1 MCPVSR
7 APHLSK
13 CSQGGRSSLTSDGY
27 NDLYGRAQRAIAGR
41 NLDTIVARTRAIVGP
56 PLADLKGDTHDG
68 LEALKKG
75 RKPSADQVAA
85 LQAVVRSMRPSVLSR
100 QGSIDALPEE
110 VMPVFS
116 DWPAFV
122 GMIIPHLY
130 TIGRVDHVGQ
140 GALPAEPFGTG
151 FLIAPDLFL
160 TNHHVVTLL
169 TGGTDVINRAKAE
182 VRFVQ
187 EFGAPDAAAVPVLG
201 VYSFHEEH
209 DAAILRLA
217 ADQQLQSRQ
226 PLKWSDTSPGIGEQV
241 VVVGYPSL
249 DTARNPLFVEAI
261 FGGKL
266 NVKRLA
272 PGELIGSREGAVYH
286 DCSTLGGTS
295 GSPVVD
301 IKSGRVVGLH
311 RDGYFLARNEAVSAD
326 GLRDFV
332 GG

>member
-1 MCPVSR
+1 L
-7 APHLSK
+7 A
-13 CSQGGRSSLTSDGY
+13 TDGY

-41 NLDTIVARTRAIVGP
+41 SLDTIMARTRAIVGP
-56 PLADLKGDTHDG
+56 PLADLEGDAQDG

-75 RKPSADQVAA
+75 RKPTANQVAA

-100 QGSIDALPEE
+100 QGSVDRLPDEAA
-110 VMPVFS
+110 PVFPA
-116 DWPAFV
+116 WPAFV
-122 GMIIPHLY
+122 RTIVRYLY

-151 FLIAPDLFL
+151 FLISPDLFL

-169 TGGTDVINRAKAE
+169 TGGTDVVNPAEAE

-187 EFGAPDAAAVPVLG
+187 EFGAPDEPAVPVLG
-201 VYSFHEEH
+201 VHSFHEEH

-217 ADQQLQSRQ
+217 ADQRLQCRP
-226 PLKWSDTSPGIGEQV
+226 PLKWSEASPEIGDQV
-241 VVVGYPSL
+241 VVLGYPSP
-249 DTARNPLFVEAI
+249 DGARNPLFAATI

-272 PGELIGSREGAVYH
+272 PGELIGSRQGTVYH
-286 DCSTLGGTS
+286 DCSTLGGNS

-301 IKSGRVVGLH
+301 IKSGTVVGLH
-311 RDGYFLARNEAVSAD
+311 RDGYFLARNEAVWAE

-332 GG
+332 RG